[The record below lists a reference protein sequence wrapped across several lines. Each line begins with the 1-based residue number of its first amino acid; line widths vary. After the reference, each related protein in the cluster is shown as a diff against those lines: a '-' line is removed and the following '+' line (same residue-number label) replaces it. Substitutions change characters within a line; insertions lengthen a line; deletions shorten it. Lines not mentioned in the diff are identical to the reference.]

1 LLALHVNGFFGFPRW
16 SASGVFLQHKS
27 FTMRFLINLLDNIA
41 YLLVLI
47 LLGIYLLV
55 FKVPGIVADFIDEEI
70 LNYD

>member
-1 LLALHVNGFFGFPRW
+1 MGFLVSPGGRHRGFFYHINYP
-16 SASGVFLQHKS
+16 L
-27 FTMRFLINLLDNIA
+27 MRFLINLLDNIA
-41 YLLVLI
+41 YLLVLL

>member
-1 LLALHVNGFFGFPRW
+1 VVGIG
-16 SASGVFLQHKS
+16 GFLQHKS

-41 YLLVLI
+41 YLLVLL